1 VLNFGSNY
9 LVGTLFE
16 LERVA
21 VGEPALFGGFAA
33 VALVAVAFIY
43 AKVPETR
50 GLSLE
55 EIEEQLRGG
64 RPLDS

>member
-16 LERVA
+16 LERAA
-21 VGEPALFGGFAA
+21 VGEPVLFGTFA
-33 VALVAVAFIY
+33 VVAVAGVAFIA

-55 EIEEQLRGG
+55 QIEAKLLERE
-64 RPLDS
+64 